1 MRKIWVFLF
10 VSAVALV
17 CFGYSIAFLNDRAA
31 EDLAARLASIPL
43 PEKTE
48 IVEVYAHAG
57 KPVGNGNGIQ
67 LVGAMM
73 LKSELSTEELKKHY
87 REYEQSFPQSALGRI
102 AVDKQRGRELAFSVN
117 EKLSF
122 RTEGKENE
130 NYIIYSI
137 ETPEN
142 ITGLLDLRGH

>member
-67 LVGAMM
+67 LIGAMM
-73 LKSELSTEELKKHY
+73 LKSELSTEKLKSPCA
-87 REYEQSFPQSALGRI
+87 EYENSFTGAVIQLSSRGSRI
-102 AVDKQRGRELAFSVN
+102 RSPRF
-117 EKLSF
+117 
-122 RTEGKENE
+122 
-130 NYIIYSI
+130 
-137 ETPEN
+137 
-142 ITGLLDLRGH
+142 

>member
-17 CFGYSIAFLNDRAA
+17 CFEYSIAFLNDRAA

-57 KPVGNGNGIQ
+57 KLLETVT
-67 LVGAMM
+67 A
-73 LKSELSTEELKKHY
+73 
-87 REYEQSFPQSALGRI
+87 
-102 AVDKQRGRELAFSVN
+102 
-117 EKLSF
+117 
-122 RTEGKENE
+122 
-130 NYIIYSI
+130 YS
-137 ETPEN
+137 
-142 ITGLLDLRGH
+142 LLER